1 MIWSIPRP
9 CTPWHISQSPYPVPS
24 SLSSSSSNPSP
35 YLGYSFKQQSGMDL
49 TRTPSPWPALQFQP
63 SPYLDYSFKQQSVV
77 GSDVGMDLAQTP
89 LSAFGE
95 TEDELVGLHVHLVL
109 GSHVCDIGSP
119 SENKEPPFMN
129 QVQPPHPAHPL
140 SLHVHLNP
148 LPHSPYL
155 VPPSLSSSPSG
166 PFSPIL

>member
-1 MIWSIPRP
+1 
-9 CTPWHISQSPYPVPS
+9 
-24 SLSSSSSNPSP
+24 
-35 YLGYSFKQQSGMDL
+35 
-49 TRTPSPWPALQFQP
+49 
-63 SPYLDYSFKQQSVV
+63 
-77 GSDVGMDLAQTP
+77 MDLAQTP
-89 LSAFGE
+89 LSVFGE

-109 GSHVCDIGSP
+109 VSHVCDIVSP

-129 QVQPPHPAHPL
+129 PVQPPHPAHPL